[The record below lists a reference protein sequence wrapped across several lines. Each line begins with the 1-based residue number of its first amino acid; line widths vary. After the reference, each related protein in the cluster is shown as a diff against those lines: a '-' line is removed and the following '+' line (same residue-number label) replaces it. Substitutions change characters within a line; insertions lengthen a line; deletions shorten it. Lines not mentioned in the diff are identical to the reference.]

1 MNSQSGSNEHQFGI
15 GSVAKMTGLTDHTIR
30 VWERR
35 YGAVVAERAANG
47 RRMYSAADV
56 EKLGLLKRLTDEGF
70 SIGQIAGDTIGELRE
85 RAQSIDSIV
94 RAPLPESIGVAVL
107 GEFLPNQF
115 AAHER
120 DLAPMNLLVAD
131 SNLDRCIADM
141 RRLNIDVVVV
151 ESPVLDSAVTSQLL
165 DLMEQADAA
174 RGVLVYSFGRARDI
188 DLARDSRI
196 HVLRAPVNVE
206 EVRAAVMRAYAP
218 SSPAPPANESQS
230 DTRESQWDFS
240 GPVAP
245 RRFNNL
251 QLATL
256 ARASTSID
264 CECPHHLAQL
274 VGDLSA
280 FEVYSANC
288 ANRDEEDAALHQ
300 YLHQTTAEARALIE
314 AALERVAKAE
324 GIEY

>member
-1 MNSQSGSNEHQFGI
+1 MNSQSSSGQHRYGI
-15 GSVAKMTGLTDHTIR
+15 GAVAKMTGLTDHTIR

-35 YGAVVAERAANG
+35 YSAIVAQRAANG
-47 RRMYSAADV
+47 RRIYSPADV
-56 EKLGLLKRLTDEGF
+56 EKLGLLKRLTEHGI
-70 SIGQIAGDTIGELRE
+70 SIGQIAGDSIDELRK
-85 RAQSIDSIV
+85 RARSLDEIV
-94 RAPLPESIGVAVL
+94 STPLPDRIGIAVL
-107 GEFLPNQF
+107 GDFLPNQLSI
-115 AAHER
+115 HER
-120 DLAPMNLLVAD
+120 DLAPVNVIVSD
-131 SNLDRCIADM
+131 SNRDRFVADM
-141 RRLNIDVVVV
+141 RRHDIDVVVV
-151 ESPVLDSAVTSQLL
+151 ESPVLDSAVTAELL
-165 DLMEQADAA
+165 ALMEQAGAA
-174 RGVLVYSFGRARDI
+174 RGVLVYSFGRARDV
-188 DLARDSRI
+188 DLARDARI
-196 HVLRAPVNVE
+196 HALRSPVNVD

-218 SSPAPPANESQS
+218 TAPARPASEPPADDGASEWQ
-230 DTRESQWDFS
+230 FS

-245 RRFNNL
+245 RRFNNV

-288 ANRDEEDAALHQ
+288 ASRDEEDAALHR

>member
-1 MNSQSGSNEHQFGI
+1 MNSRSSSSEHQYGI
-15 GSVAKMTGLTDHTIR
+15 GAVAKLTGLTDHTIR

-35 YGAVVAERAANG
+35 YGAIVAERAANG
-47 RRMYSAADV
+47 RRMYSPADV
-56 EKLGLLKRLTDEGF
+56 EKLGLLKRLTDEGL
-70 SIGQIAGDTIGELRE
+70 SIGQIAGDSIDELRK
-85 RAQSIDSIV
+85 RAQSLDEIAS
-94 RAPLPESIGVAVL
+94 APLPESIGVAVL
-107 GEFLPNQF
+107 GDFLPNQL
-115 AAHER
+115 AMHER
-120 DLAPMNLLVAD
+120 DLAPLDVLAAD
-131 SNLDRCIADM
+131 SNRDRFVADL
-141 RRLNIDVVVV
+141 RRQDIDVVVI
-151 ESPVLDSAVTSQLL
+151 ESPVLDSSVTTQLL
-165 DLMEQADAA
+165 DLMQQANAA
-174 RGVLVYSFGRARDI
+174 RGVLVYSFGRARDV
-188 DLARDSRI
+188 DLARDSRV

-218 SSPAPPANESQS
+218 SAPKRPVVDPESSAPAS
-230 DTRESQWDFS
+230 DWEFS

-288 ANRDEEDAALHQ
+288 ANRDEEDAALHR